1 MKTVLITGGAGF
13 IGSNFVRTVIRAT
26 SARLIVYDKLTYAG
40 SLLNLRGLE
49 QSKRFKFVRGDICDR
64 RVLSNVL
71 REHCPD
77 TIVHF
82 AAESHVD
89 RSIDGPRNF
98 LKANVVGT
106 FELLEAVL
114 GYFRE
119 LDDCAANSF
128 RFLHVSTDEV
138 YGSLGTRGRF
148 SEDSPYAPN
157 SPYAASKA
165 ASDHFVRAFHE
176 TYKLPTLI
184 TNSSNNYGYYQFPE
198 KLVPLTLLNALD
210 GKSLPIYGDG
220 LNVRDWLFVEDHAEA
235 LLAVLKHGKMG
246 ENYNIGGDTE
256 RTTIGMV
263 DAICDALEVERPAAA
278 NPALRKLGIRTYRDL
293 KTLVPDRP
301 GHDRRYS
308 MDITKI
314 KQHLNWEPRYRFE
327 DALRITVRW
336 YLDNEEWCTAVLR
349 GNYDGRRLGL
359 SVARAS

>member
-1 MKTVLITGGAGF
+1 MDTILITGGAGF
-13 IGSNFVRTVIRAT
+13 IGCNFVRAAIRAT
-26 SARLIVYDKLTYAG
+26 SAKLIVYDKLTYAG

-49 QSKRFKFVRGDICDR
+49 GLQRFKFIRGDVCDR
-64 RVLSNVL
+64 STFLNVL
-71 REHCPD
+71 REHRPD
-77 TIVHF
+77 SIVHF

-98 LKANVVGT
+98 LETNVCGT
-106 FELLEAVL
+106 FELLEAAL
-114 GYFRE
+114 AYFSR
-119 LDDCAANSF
+119 LDSHEAQAF

-138 YGSLGTRGRF
+138 YGSLGATGRF

-184 TNSSNNYGYYQFPE
+184 ANSSNNYGYYQFPE
-198 KLVPLTLLNALD
+198 KLVPLTLLNALN
-210 GKSLPIYGDG
+210 GRSLPIYGDG

-235 LLAVLKHGKMG
+235 LLTILKRGKVG
-246 ENYNIGGDTE
+246 ENYNIGGNTE
-256 RTTIGMV
+256 LTTTQMV
-263 DAICDALEVERPAAA
+263 DAICDVLESECPAAA
-278 NPALRKLGIRTYRDL
+278 NPALRTLGIASYRDL

-308 MDITKI
+308 TDITKI

-327 DALRITVRW
+327 NALRMTIRW
-336 YLDNEEWCTAVLR
+336 YLDNEDWCSAVLR
-349 GNYDGRRLGL
+349 DNYDGRRLGL
-359 SVARAS
+359 SVAWAS